1 MPTHTNEDDIA
12 SLRRWISDSE
22 IPEATLSRLIADP
35 RLPAAIRTLAVNAL
49 EASAS
54 NKALDGICKDAG
66 RYFTA
71 MLVVYLHASGQL
83 TLPNLKAYCAT
94 TKLLSPGR
102 ARALLSYLRY
112 LKFIEPV
119 PAELRKGPDKDNAV
133 LALLTKD
140 LAERDKDLERMRQ
153 QFDQIKA
160 ELRERA
166 GQLPDERFIVKP
178 EAEWNV

>member
-1 MPTHTNEDDIA
+1 MSFAFEPDDTTEQ
-12 SLRRWISDSE
+12 RISKLYLGIISVGE
-22 IPEATLSRLIADP
+22 QLYTYN
-35 RLPAAIRTLAVNAL
+35 AAI
-49 EASAS
+49 
-54 NKALDGICKDAG
+54 
-66 RYFTA
+66 
-71 MLVVYLHASGQL
+71 
-83 TLPNLKAYCAT
+83 
-94 TKLLSPGR
+94 
-102 ARALLSYLRY
+102 
-112 LKFIEPV
+112 
-119 PAELRKGPDKDNAV
+119 AELRKGPDKGNAV